1 MSAVSYHRG
10 FWNTVLTGWVDSTA
24 FWVLFFAGW
33 IWHSI
38 YQLTGFNDVI
48 GLVAPVNESVWEHLK
63 LGYGATLVLMIRD
76 AWRDLRRHESSSILG
91 RSLGIIAMN
100 VFIVTGYYSY
110 TLILQ
115 HIVDIGS
122 MMVVVDIMLYGV
134 ASWIAV
140 LLHDAVQKR
149 TPSSTREYVGI
160 AILIIITVVFA
171 YFTIHV
177 PDLAI
182 FRSDI

>member
-1 MSAVSYHRG
+1 MNAVSYRRG
-10 FWNTVLTGWVDSTA
+10 FWNTVFTGWIDSHE

-38 YQLTGFNDVI
+38 YELTAFNDVV
-48 GLVAPVNESVWEHLK
+48 GLVAPINESVWEHLK
-63 LGYGATLVLMIRD
+63 LGYGATLILMIRD
-76 AWRDLRRHESSSILG
+76 AWREYRLHERTSIFG

-100 VFIVTGYYSY
+100 VFIVTGYYTY
-110 TLILQ
+110 TMILQ
-115 HIVDIGS
+115 QLVDIGS

-140 LLHDAVQKR
+140 LLHDTVLKR
-149 TPSSTREYVGI
+149 VSTSQHERIGI
-160 AILIIITVVFA
+160 ALLVIIAFVFA

-177 PDLAI
+177 PNLAI
-182 FRSDI
+182 FHSKV

>member
-1 MSAVSYHRG
+1 MSTITYRRG
-10 FWNTVLTGWVDSTA
+10 FWNTIFTGWVDSDE
-24 FWVLFFAGW
+24 FWMLFFAGW

-63 LGYGATLVLMIRD
+63 LGYGATLVLMVRD
-76 AWRDLRRHESSSILG
+76 AWREYRRHERTSILG

-100 VFIVTGYYSY
+100 IFIVTGYYTY

-115 HIVDIGS
+115 QLIDIGS

-140 LLHDAVQKR
+140 LLHDTVMRRMQTALHER
-149 TPSSTREYVGI
+149 VGI
-160 AILIIITVVFA
+160 VLLIIIAFVFA
-171 YFTIHV
+171 YFTIDV

-182 FRSDI
+182 FGSEI